1 MFGDQPRDEQGK
13 SNPVFGRKFNLIGG
27 VFLAALLLLAVYR
40 HITLDKPFGMVEEE
54 TPQMEEAVDSLLV
67 E

>member
-13 SNPVFGRKFNLIGG
+13 PDPVFGRKFNLIGG
-27 VFLAALLLLAVYR
+27 VFLAVLLVLAVYR
-40 HITLDKPFGMVEEE
+40 HIVLDKPFGMVEEKPQTEE
-54 TPQMEEAVDSLLV
+54 TVDSLLV